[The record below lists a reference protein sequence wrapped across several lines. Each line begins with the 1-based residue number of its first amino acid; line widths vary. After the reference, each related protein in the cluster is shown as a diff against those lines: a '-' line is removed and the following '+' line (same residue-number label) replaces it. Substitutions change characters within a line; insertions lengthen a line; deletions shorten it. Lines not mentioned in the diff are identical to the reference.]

1 MLSKKIT
8 DQNYSRKSQVMAF
21 LTGLLLVLGVLKWT
35 IRPTQA
41 ATNYLH
47 TSGSRILDANNRPV
61 GLSGLNW
68 FGFETSNYAPHG
80 LWSRNCG
87 DMLDQI
93 KEMGYNV
100 VRLPYSNAMLQPGVM
115 PTGIDYTKNPDL
127 KGLSALQVMDKIVA
141 GASQRGIKIILDN
154 HRSTPGGG
162 PESNGLW
169 YTSDYPESLW
179 ISDWQMLV
187 KRYKDESSVIAVDLR
202 NEPHGNACWG
212 CGNLALDWRLAAEK
226 AGNAVLAINPDLL
239 ILVEG
244 VSNYNGQST
253 WWGGNLMGAKD
264 YPVRLN
270 IANRLVYSP
279 HEYPESVASQPWFNA
294 PNYPDN
300 LPAVW
305 DQYWGYLVK
314 DQTAP
319 VLIGEFGTKYQ
330 TVKDQ
335 QWLDSFKNYI
345 SQNELN
351 WTFWAL
357 NPDSGDTGGLLL
369 DDWISVDQNK
379 QNILNQFQYG
389 FLDSTFQTPTATPS
403 STPIPTVP
411 PAPTQV
417 APTPAHSGSNLVL
430 DDFERGSTSL
440 WNTFKDSS
448 SKINISIVSPG
459 KTGSYALKLN
469 YNLGSNGWGGA
480 GQGFSRPQDW
490 HAYASF
496 NFQFYGTNS
505 GHTIRLEL
513 LDDRA
518 LGSSGDTS
526 ERFEYKFQDN
536 FSGWKTY
543 NLPWTAFT
551 RRKDWQP
558 GGAPNNGLTLSQM
571 WGFDFTPL
579 NGSGSFQ
586 LDQIQLEKAISIPSI
601 KILDDFETG
610 NTHLWSIFSDPDSS
624 LNLQA
629 VSPGQ
634 AGNYALLLKANIS
647 NNGWGGAQMIFSTP
661 QDWSGYSGI
670 DFWAYGSNSGNSIR
684 LEVLDNAATG
694 SSGDTHERYEYSFN
708 NNWNGWKHFTLEW
721 SAFQRRSDWQPAGA
735 PNDGFTRTQ
744 VGGFNFSP
752 LSGNFSF
759 RLDSIGLIKP

>member
-1 MLSKKIT
+1 
-8 DQNYSRKSQVMAF
+8 MAF
-21 LTGLLLVLGVLKWT
+21 LTSLLLVLGVLKWT

-41 ATNYLH
+41 ATNYLY
-47 TSGSRILDANNRPV
+47 TSGSRILDADNHPV

-80 LWSRNCG
+80 LWSRNWG

-93 KEMGYNV
+93 KDLGYNV
-100 VRLPYSNAMLQPGVM
+100 IRLPFSNAMLQPGVM

-187 KRYKDESSVIAVDLR
+187 KRYKNESSVIAVDLR

-212 CGNLALDWRLAAEK
+212 CGNPALDWRLAAEK
-226 AGNAVLAINPDLL
+226 GGNAVLAINPNLL
-239 ILVEG
+239 VLVEG
-244 VSNYNGQST
+244 VSNYSGQST

-279 HEYPESVASQPWFNA
+279 HEYPESVASQPWFTD

-319 VLIGEFGTKYQ
+319 VLVGEFGTKYQ
-330 TVKDQ
+330 TVKDR
-335 QWLDSFKNYI
+335 QWMDSFKNYI
-345 SQNELN
+345 SQNGLN

-379 QNILNQFQYG
+379 QNILKQIQYG
-389 FLDSTFQTPTATPS
+389 FLDSTYQPSSATPSPTNVPTATPA
-403 STPIPTVP
+403 PIQVP
-411 PAPTQV
+411 P
-417 APTPAHSGSNLVL
+417 TPGPNGSNLV
-430 DDFERGSTSL
+430 
-440 WNTFKDSS
+440 
-448 SKINISIVSPG
+448 
-459 KTGSYALKLN
+459 
-469 YNLGSNGWGGA
+469 
-480 GQGFSRPQDW
+480 
-490 HAYASF
+490 
-496 NFQFYGTNS
+496 
-505 GHTIRLEL
+505 
-513 LDDRA
+513 
-518 LGSSGDTS
+518 
-526 ERFEYKFQDN
+526 
-536 FSGWKTY
+536 
-543 NLPWTAFT
+543 
-551 RRKDWQP
+551 
-558 GGAPNNGLTLSQM
+558 
-571 WGFDFTPL
+571 
-579 NGSGSFQ
+579 
-586 LDQIQLEKAISIPSI
+586 
-601 KILDDFETG
+601 LDDFETG
-610 NTHLWSIFSDPDSS
+610 NTHLWTTFNDPNSS
-624 LNLQA
+624 LTLQT
-629 VSPGQ
+629 VSPGR
-634 AGNYALLLKANIS
+634 AGNYALLLRAHIS
-647 NNGWGGAQMIFSTP
+647 NNGWGGAQMIYGAP
-661 QDWSGYSGI
+661 QDWSGYRGI
-670 DFWAYGSNSGNSIR
+670 DFWVYGSSSGNSIR
-684 LEVLDNAATG
+684 LEVLDNAATD
-694 SSGDTHERYEYSFN
+694 SSGDTHERYEYSFKD
-708 NNWNGWKHFTLEW
+708 NWSGWKHFTLEW